1 MFGGQPHQLRMKR
14 GIVHISRTE
23 QMLRKKTAQSTQQ
36 QNEPSFSDYELTR
49 SRLLLVQGDILNTQ
63 GTLEA
68 LENVFC

>member
-14 GIVHISRTE
+14 GIVHISSTE

-36 QNEPSFSDYELTR
+36 RNEPSFSDYELTR
-49 SRLLLVQGDILNTQ
+49 SRLLVQGDILNTQ
-63 GTLEA
+63 GMLEA